1 MALSNKK
8 FLDEAG
14 LVKLIGLIKRGI
26 SQAAATTVQTVG
38 IASEED
44 TSLYANINIVPNHP
58 RTGNYVTTDGTSKTF
73 TYYDT
78 HYGVAE
84 PNTSDDDGISMVAGR
99 DGLMSRA
106 DKTKLDGIAAGATRT
121 IVDSA
126 MSTTSTNPVQNKV
139 VDSAIKAAAK
149 TVRQTSQTGSTALPL
164 LVSAQSSPTSGNNY
178 EAGYDADLKFTPNS
192 NTLIVK
198 AATSSASGV
207 TITPTS
213 IKVGT
218 TAAGGAVEMTPTQV
232 NVGTATLTPTA
243 YSGKATQTETDLANS
258 AAGKGASMVAY
269 DATHTVADKIA
280 TLDSAIGALKT
291 IEFKIV
297 TSLPTVANGETNV
310 IYLIA
315 HTHTTADSNTATGT
329 SNAYDEYIKVNKG
342 TDANPTWAWEKI
354 GSTDIDLS
362 NYWNGTNLT
371 ALSES
376 DVESLWTSTNAA
388 ASAA

>member
-26 SQAAATTVQTVG
+26 SQATATTVQTVG

-44 TSLYANINIVPNHP
+44 TSLYADINIVPNHP
-58 RTGNYVTTDGTSKTF
+58 RTGNYVTTDGSPKQF

-78 HYGVAE
+78 RYNVATPNVNDNGVLVQ
-84 PNTSDDDGISMVAGR
+84 GL

-106 DKTKLDGIAAGATRT
+106 DKTKLDGIAAGATKT
-121 IVDSA
+121 VVDSA

-232 NVGTATLTPTA
+232 NVGTATLTSTA

-258 AAGKGASMVAY
+258 ATGKGASMVAY

-315 HTHTTADSNTATGT
+315 HTHTTADSNTASGT

-342 TDANPTWAWEKI
+342 TTEKPTWAWEKI

>member
-26 SQAAATTVQTVG
+26 SQATATTVQTVG

-58 RTGNYVTTDGTSKTF
+58 RTGNYVTTDGSPKQF

-78 HYGVAE
+78 RYDVATPNVNDNGVLVQ
-84 PNTSDDDGISMVAGR
+84 GL

-106 DKTKLDGIAAGATRT
+106 DKTKLDGIAAGANKT

-149 TVRQTSQTGSTALPL
+149 TVRQASQTGSTALPL

-232 NVGTATLTPTA
+232 NVGTATLTSTA

-258 AAGKGASMVAY
+258 ATGKGASMVAY
-269 DATHTVADKIA
+269 DATHTVAEKIA
-280 TLDSAIGALKT
+280 TLDTAIGALKT

-297 TSLPTVANGETNV
+297 TSLPTVANGETNI

>member
-26 SQAAATTVQTVG
+26 SQATATTVQTVG

-58 RTGNYVTTDGTSKTF
+58 RTGNYVTTDGTSKQF

-78 HYGVAE
+78 RYDVATPNVNDNGVLVQ
-84 PNTSDDDGISMVAGR
+84 GL

-106 DKTKLDGIAAGATRT
+106 DKTKLDGIAAGANKT

-164 LVSAQSSPTSGNNY
+164 LVSVQSSPTSGNNY

-232 NVGTATLTPTA
+232 NVGTATLTSTA

-258 AAGKGASMVAY
+258 ATGKGASMVAY

-315 HTHTTADSNTATGT
+315 HTHTTADSNTASGT

-342 TDANPTWAWEKI
+342 TTEKPTWAWEKI

>member
-26 SQAAATTVQTVG
+26 SQATATTVQTVG

-44 TSLYANINIVPNHP
+44 KSLYANINIVPNHP
-58 RTGNYVTTDGTSKTF
+58 RTGNYVTTDGSPKQF

-78 HYGVAE
+78 RYDVATPNVNDNGVLVQ
-84 PNTSDDDGISMVAGR
+84 GL

-106 DKTKLDGIAAGATRT
+106 DKTKLDGIAAGANKT

-232 NVGTATLTPTA
+232 NVGTATLTSTA

-258 AAGKGASMVAY
+258 ATGKGASMVAY

-297 TSLPTVANGETNV
+297 TSLPTVANGETNI

>member
-26 SQAAATTVQTVG
+26 SQATATTVQTVG

-44 TSLYANINIVPNHP
+44 TSHYATVNIVPNHP
-58 RTGNYVTTDGTSKTF
+58 RTGNYVTTDGSPKQF

-78 HYGVAE
+78 HYDVATPNVNDNGVLVQ
-84 PNTSDDDGISMVAGR
+84 GL

-106 DKTKLDGIAAGATRT
+106 DKTKLDGIAAGATKT
-121 IVDSA
+121 VVDSA
-126 MSTTSTNPVQNKV
+126 MSATSTNPVQNKV

-232 NVGTATLTPTA
+232 NVGTGTLTSTA

-258 AAGKGASMVAY
+258 ATGKGASMVAY

-297 TSLPTVANGETNV
+297 TSLPTVENGETNV

-315 HTHTTADSNTATGT
+315 HTHTTADSNTASGT

-342 TDANPTWAWEKI
+342 TTEKPTWAWEKI

>member
-26 SQAAATTVQTVG
+26 SQATATTVQTVG

-44 TSLYANINIVPNHP
+44 TSHYANINIVPNHP
-58 RTGNYVTTDGTSKTF
+58 RTGNYVTTDGSPKQF

-78 HYGVAE
+78 HYDVAKPNVNDNGVLVQ
-84 PNTSDDDGISMVAGR
+84 GL

-232 NVGTATLTPTA
+232 NVGTGTLTSTA

-258 AAGKGASMVAY
+258 ATGKGASMVAY

-280 TLDSAIGALKT
+280 TLDTAIGALKT

-315 HTHTTADSNTATGT
+315 HTHTTADSNTAPGT

-342 TDANPTWAWEKI
+342 TTENPTWAWEKI